1 MDFDDKYREIEV
13 ELRNLLRITF
23 RDDRWL
29 NVEMKNIIA
38 VNLDK
43 QYLPPGHQISF
54 RTLDEMHAVRVILPN
69 YPRASDPHAF
79 ASVQPQQLEQWLPE
93 FPVCIQYI
101 GCWVFPTYT
110 EQNGSLLLYSDD
122 IFQCWSLC

>member
-1 MDFDDKYREIEV
+1 MCENVYIVSSSLDTGIYVSPYVEQIPVGGFRFEFKAHSIANQQSDCVQCLYRLHSAFEMDFDDKYREIEV

-43 QYLPPGHQISF
+43 QYLPP
-54 RTLDEMHAVRVILPN
+54 
-69 YPRASDPHAF
+69 
-79 ASVQPQQLEQWLPE
+79 
-93 FPVCIQYI
+93 
-101 GCWVFPTYT
+101 
-110 EQNGSLLLYSDD
+110 
-122 IFQCWSLC
+122 